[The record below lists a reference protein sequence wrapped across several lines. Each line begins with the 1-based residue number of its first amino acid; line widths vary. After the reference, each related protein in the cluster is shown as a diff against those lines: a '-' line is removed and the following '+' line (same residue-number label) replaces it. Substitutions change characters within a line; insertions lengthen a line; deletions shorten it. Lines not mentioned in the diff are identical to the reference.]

1 MRWLDGIAGPMN
13 MHHWVHVREMVKDRE
28 AWHAAVHGVA
38 KSWTW
43 QSDWTKIESQ
53 IFAMASPHPHPHLCI
68 SHLSLEKEMATH
80 SSILAWKIPR
90 TEEPGRSRSVG
101 VTKNRHDWTT
111 NISPIP
117 LFHALPTRLW
127 PPWPLNYNL
136 HLPSTLPPQ
145 RLYLAHSFSKW
156 CLANAFTSFK
166 SLLNLIEPIHAAL
179 FNTVILS
186 SLKSLYSA
194 LLFILFYGTY
204 NNQYYY
210 LFMYYN

>member
-1 MRWLDGIAGPMN
+1 MSGKWSRTGKPGMLQSMGSQRVGHDRASEQKQKVRSLQWPLPTPTLTFASLISPWRRKWQPIPVFLPGKFHGQRSLADHGP
-13 MHHWVHVREMVKDRE
+13 WGSQKIVRHNWR
-28 AWHAAVHGVA
+28 
-38 KSWTW
+38 
-43 QSDWTKIESQ
+43 
-53 IFAMASPHPHPHLCI
+53 
-68 SHLSLEKEMATH
+68 
-80 SSILAWKIPR
+80 
-90 TEEPGRSRSVG
+90 
-101 VTKNRHDWTT
+101 T

-117 LFHALPTRLW
+117 LFHALPAQHW

-166 SLLNLIEPIHAAL
+166 SFLNLIEPTHATL
-179 FNTVILS
+179 FNTVILRG
-186 SLKSLYSA
+186 LKSFYSA

-210 LFMYYN
+210 LFMYYY